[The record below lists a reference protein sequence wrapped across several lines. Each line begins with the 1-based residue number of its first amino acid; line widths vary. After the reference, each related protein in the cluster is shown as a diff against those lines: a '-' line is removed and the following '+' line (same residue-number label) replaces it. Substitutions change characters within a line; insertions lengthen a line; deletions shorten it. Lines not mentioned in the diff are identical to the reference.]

1 MIPDTVFN
9 SRRLLWAVCVI
20 ALPCFFRQ
28 PQNVIVTLYK
38 TPDANRLR
46 EFYKDAVA
54 TCSKQ

>member
-28 PQNVIVTLYK
+28 PETPFPARRHCARNLPPGLSVIWV
-38 TPDANRLR
+38 
-46 EFYKDAVA
+46 
-54 TCSKQ
+54 Q